1 MLPECTINT
10 HTSQHI
16 SQFHLEKAVQEDK
29 HELKVVSEKT
39 LIGILID
46 AQYEIGT

>member
-29 HELKVVSEKT
+29 TRE
-39 LIGILID
+39 GD
-46 AQYEIGT
+46 